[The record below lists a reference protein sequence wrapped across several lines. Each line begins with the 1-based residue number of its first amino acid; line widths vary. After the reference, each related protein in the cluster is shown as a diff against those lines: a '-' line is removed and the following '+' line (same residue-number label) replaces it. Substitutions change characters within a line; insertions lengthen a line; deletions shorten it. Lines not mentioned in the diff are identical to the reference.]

1 MRRCNKEREWKEDEI
16 DGEYQPV
23 PLLVSIEYYIN
34 KPRAD
39 DEAELK
45 G

>member
-23 PLLVSIEYYIN
+23 PLLVSIEYSIN
-34 KPRAD
+34 KPRVD
-39 DEAELK
+39 DEAELE